1 MPKGQNLGE
10 AEHLV
15 LLAAFRLGADATGA
29 DIRDEVAR
37 RTGRD
42 LTVSAVYVTLLRLE
56 RKGMVTS
63 ELGDP
68 TPVRG
73 GKARRHFTVSPHG
86 VELLYD
92 ARERFDRMWEGLGPA
107 PTGDA

>member
-42 LTVSAVYVTLLRLE
+42 LTVSAVYVTLLRLQK
-56 RKGMVTS
+56 KGLVTS
-63 ELGDP
+63 EMGDP

-73 GKARRHFTVSPHG
+73 GKARRHFTVSPDG
-86 VELLYD
+86 VGLLYA
-92 ARERFDRMWEGLGPA
+92 ARERLDRMWEGLGPA
-107 PTGDA
+107 PAGEA